1 MEKQKEELFNVNLTS
16 QWSVGIMTVVKT
28 SYTQSVSFKLVLNK
42 WETEETTKPKLLFE
56 LKIVLG
62 KKVHVFANR
71 KNTFY
76 RI

>member
-42 WETEETTKPKLLFE
+42 WETE
-56 LKIVLG
+56 
-62 KKVHVFANR
+62 
-71 KNTFY
+71 
-76 RI
+76 